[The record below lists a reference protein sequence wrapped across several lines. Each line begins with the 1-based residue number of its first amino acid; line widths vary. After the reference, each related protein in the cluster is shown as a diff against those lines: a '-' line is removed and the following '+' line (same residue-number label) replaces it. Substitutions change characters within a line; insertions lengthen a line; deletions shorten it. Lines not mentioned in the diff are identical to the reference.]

1 MAAALC
7 CRAWFA
13 ADVCRHAELSELL
26 LDARRGSG
34 AMCKWRFAVVLVLSH
49 VTRLARET
57 QAGRK
62 ASGGAGFD
70 ALLAEHASVW
80 AEAVRKGPYGAG
92 VEQEAALP
100 DVARQAA

>member
-13 ADVCRHAELSELL
+13 ADVCRHSELSDLL
-26 LDARRGSG
+26 LDTRQGTG
-34 AMCKWRFAVVLVLSH
+34 AMCKWRFAVVLVLGE
-49 VTRLARET
+49 VTRLSQEA
-57 QAGRK
+57 QAGRR
-62 ASGGAGFD
+62 AGFD

-80 AEAVRKGPYGAG
+80 AEAVRKGPYGVG
-92 VEQEAALP
+92 TEQEAALP